1 MRRIRRLPVIALLL
15 IALFL
20 LYRRLSSS
28 HTPAFDGPFTDART
42 QSRGKQSA
50 DNGAVKKP
58 DVPEADPKSLRK
70 MIVMAKTAFEDTR
83 WVSDELP
90 DWNASIYSWDDLSG
104 TTIPLM
110 NDKGREAN
118 AYLTYLIDHYDDL
131 ADIVVFLHAHRGG
144 NPRGWH
150 IDNEDFDN
158 ALSVKRLRLEAV
170 RKEGYVNL
178 RCQFLPGCPIMFDTK
193 AKEDPEESPNIYLDA
208 FKESWPALFPKEPI
222 PETLGVAC
230 CAQFAVSKAQIRK
243 RPRSDYER
251 YKTWLLETRYD
262 DHLAGTVLEYL
273 WHVIFGRDPVHC
285 PDIWECYCEVFG
297 EDCYVIEDLDGVDA
311 ILNDLKRKEDYT

>member
-1 MRRIRRLPVIALLL
+1 MRGIRRRPLFALLL
-15 IALFL
+15 IALVL

-28 HTPAFDGPFTDART
+28 GSRVLKESLSNDGVLERTDIT
-42 QSRGKQSA
+42 
-50 DNGAVKKP
+50 
-58 DVPEADPKSLRK
+58 EAELKSLSK
-70 MIVMAKTAFEDTR
+70 MIVMTKTAFEDTR
-83 WVSDELP
+83 WVTQELP

-104 TTIPLM
+104 NTIPLM

-118 AYLTYLIDHYDDL
+118 AYLTYIIDHYNDL
-131 ADIVVFLHAHRGG
+131 ADVVVFLHAHRGG

-150 IDNEDFDN
+150 IDNEYFDN
-158 ALSVKRLRLEAV
+158 ALSIKRLRLGKV
-170 RKEGYVNL
+170 QKEGYVNL
-178 RCQFLPGCPIMFDTK
+178 RCQFLPGCPVMFDTK
-193 AKEDPEESPNIYLDA
+193 VKEEPEEHSIYLDA
-208 FKESWPALFPKEPI
+208 FKETWPVLFPKIPI

-230 CAQFAVSKAQIRK
+230 CAQFAVSKAQIRQ
-243 RPRSDYER
+243 RPKSDYER
-251 YKTWLLETRYD
+251 YKKWLLETSYD

-311 ILNDLKRKEDYT
+311 ILNDLKRREDYT